1 MNPKVIIS
9 LNNLYS
15 NLKHL
20 NKKNIM
26 PVIKANAY
34 GHGAVKI
41 AKFLKNKINLPMCV
55 ATYSEIMELIDNKID
70 MLHSNSQ
77 KQTSS
82 NQITKPSED

>member
-15 NLKHL
+15 NLKYL

-34 GHGAVKI
+34 GHGSVEI
-41 AKFLKNKINLPMCV
+41 AKFLKKV
-55 ATYSEIMELIDNKID
+55 
-70 MLHSNSQ
+70 HF
-77 KQTSS
+77 SS
-82 NQITKPSED
+82 DHG